1 MQYDYKE
8 KEVKINR
15 REFLGFIG
23 VLTAAIWSG
32 LYAVTDVFVDRTK
45 YIKMRTAG
53 LYQDDEKQAARQSQ
67 KNKSLMNMYKSLNFS
82 PTSPLAEE
90 LFHTHYIDRS
100 VL

>member
-1 MQYDYKE
+1 
-8 KEVKINR
+8 
-15 REFLGFIG
+15 
-23 VLTAAIWSG
+23 
-32 LYAVTDVFVDRTK
+32 
-45 YIKMRTAG
+45 MRTAG
-53 LYQDDEKQAARQSQ
+53 LYQDDEKQAARQSH